1 MKFMELKNCPHC
13 DTRVLPTS
21 DDLCPNC
28 RHLLHDVT
36 GIQVEID
43 GGDLP
48 QEKQGL
54 KKDAKCPICGLI
66 NPAGTI
72 ICDCGYDFDTGSSKG
87 CSVAHLTTLDIIICV
102 FFPLTSLLVID
113 YSAFLIVLLIWS
125 RCSSINDLIIPF
137 GLSSIHSARP
147 ILESETSLIPANI
160 PPPLASRAF

>member
-102 FFPLTSLLVID
+102 FFPLIGIIIGIIRSVQKKNTAGQMISLSLLAIVVGILLVILK
-113 YSAFLIVLLIWS
+113 YYLL
-125 RCSSINDLIIPF
+125 
-137 GLSSIHSARP
+137 P
-147 ILESETSLIPANI
+147 I
-160 PPPLASRAF
+160 